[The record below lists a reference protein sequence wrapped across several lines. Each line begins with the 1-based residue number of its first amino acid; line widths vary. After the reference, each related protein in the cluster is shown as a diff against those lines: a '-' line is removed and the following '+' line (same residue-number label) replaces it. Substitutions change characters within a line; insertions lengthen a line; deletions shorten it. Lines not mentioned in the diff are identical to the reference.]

1 MSLQAHGLGGRL
13 PLVDPAAMTATQRAL
28 YDKMMASV
36 VPWADAAGFQSRD
49 ERGRVI
55 GPFNCT
61 LLSPEIGGSFLSLQ
75 KTEQDH
81 TSLTPR
87 AREVVILSVGSVW
100 QAPYELYAHAAV
112 GAKAGLSAEQIEALA
127 AGRPAETL
135 DERERA
141 AQQFTLQLAA
151 RHAVDDQTYA
161 AANAA
166 WGDRGLFEMVVLI
179 GCYLSVCAMLNAF
192 AVPLPAKVAGIVPGA
207 AAAADSEKR
216 S

>member
-1 MSLQAHGLGGRL
+1 M
-13 PLVDPAAMTATQRAL
+13 
-28 YDKMMASV
+28 
-36 VPWADAAGFQSRD
+36 
-49 ERGRVI
+49 
-55 GPFNCT
+55 
-61 LLSPEIGGSFLSLQ
+61 
-75 KTEQDH
+75 
-81 TSLTPR
+81 
-87 AREVVILSVGSVW
+87 VILSVGSVW

-112 GAKAGLSAEQIEALA
+112 GAKAGSVAEQIEALA

-135 DERERA
+135 DGRERA

-151 RHAVDDQTYA
+151 RHAVDDHTYA